1 MGDLL
6 SILSSSA
13 TALNAQ
19 QSVAA
24 VASNNLDNVDT
35 PGYSVQTANLSSSP
49 LDVLGGSVLG
59 GGVTVGSVTQ
69 TRDRFIE
76 AQLPG
81 AQGAAAYSQAQSDSL
96 TAVDALNAST
106 SGGLSQSLSAFW
118 AAMQSLSQDAGNSS
132 LRTAA
137 IASAQ
142 QVATAFNSTASSL
155 TQAQDGLDSEI
166 SASVSQVNTLA
177 SQMASLNQ
185 QIRVASSSGQAPNSL
200 LDQRQSVQDQLVALT
215 GAQPVTDAQGDVSL
229 ALPGGDALVA
239 GYAAATLTAA
249 PDPTNSG
256 HIALSLTSADGSS
269 AKSIPDA
276 SMGGQIGGWLSA
288 RDGALATAASS
299 IDSLAS
305 DFANAVNT
313 AHAASYGTDGSTGNN
328 LFNVSAT
335 VPGAAASLTVNSAI
349 VNDPSM
355 LATAGSA
362 TAGPGDASGLATL
375 LAVQDQSLPSSGQ
388 TPSDD
393 LATIT
398 AQFGASTQAATSN
411 AAQDQASL
419 SNLNTLRASASGV
432 SSDQELVNMQK
443 AQSAYEAI
451 SKVITTAQTM
461 LDALMAIQ
469 AT

>member
-13 TALNAQ
+13 TALNAE

-35 PGYSVQTANLSSSP
+35 PGYAVQTANLSSSP
-49 LDVLGGSVLG
+49 LDVLGGTVLG
-59 GGVTVGSVTQ
+59 GGVAVGSVTQ

-96 TAVDALNAST
+96 TAVDALNALDQRRT
-106 SGGLSQSLSAFW
+106 LAVALGLLGGEAVALAGP
-118 AAMQSLSQDAGNSS
+118 GNSS
-132 LRTAA
+132 LRTSA

-142 QVATAFNSTASSL
+142 QVATAFNTTASSL

-166 SASVSQVNTLA
+166 SASVAQVNTLSA
-177 SQMASLNQ
+177 QMASLNQ
-185 QIRVASSSGQAPNSL
+185 QIRVASSSGQPPNAL

-215 GAQPVTDAQGDVSL
+215 GAQPVSDAQGDVSL

-239 GYAAATLTAA
+239 GYAAATLTAGLF
-249 PDPTNSG
+249 TNSG
-256 HIALSLTSADGSS
+256 HVALSITSG
-269 AKSIPDA
+269 DA
-276 SMGGQIGGWLSA
+276 SAARPSRRFDGRPDWRLALGPRRRARHRGQLALLPRQRLRQRGQHRA
-288 RDGALATAASS
+288 RRRLRHRRLDREQPLQRQRHRPGRGREPLGQQRHRQRSLDAGDRGQRHRGAGRRERPR
-299 IDSLAS
+299 
-305 DFANAVNT
+305 
-313 AHAASYGTDGSTGNN
+313 HAAGG
-328 LFNVSAT
+328 
-335 VPGAAASLTVNSAI
+335 
-349 VNDPSM
+349 
-355 LATAGSA
+355 
-362 TAGPGDASGLATL
+362 AGPGLALERTDRL
-375 LAVQDQSLPSSGQ
+375 RRS
-388 TPSDD
+388 
-393 LATIT
+393 ATIT
-398 AQFGASTQAATSN
+398 AQFGSSTEAATSN

-419 SNLNTLRASASGV
+419 TNLNTLRASASGV

-451 SKVITTAQTM
+451 SKAITTAQTM